1 MKLFRT
7 IVDVP
12 ESRHKIDYETASLWI
27 GSCFTE
33 NIGSRLQALK
43 FPHSVNPFG
52 ILYNPE
58 SILRSLSILTS
69 GRKFAGDDLL
79 YSNGLWYSFSHHSS
93 FSHPDKDLC
102 LAKINESIDHASGLL
117 SKARILFITL
127 GTARAFRL
135 NETGEIVSNC
145 HKLPGT
151 LFSHILLDM
160 DQIVQSYTRLVNSLK
175 EFNPGLQIVF
185 TVSPVRHWKDGA
197 TGNQVSKST
206 LILVI
211 AKLREMFS
219 NVSYFPAYE
228 IIMDEL
234 RDYRF
239 YDEDMLHVNKQGV
252 DYIWEKFTGAFI
264 SPSAF
269 PVLKEIMAI
278 RQGTEH
284 RPFNPS
290 TEQHRHFLTK
300 ILGRIAAVE
309 ALVPSADFSK
319 ERARISEY
327 LDNPFR

>member
-12 ESRHKIDYETASLWI
+12 ESRHKIDYETESLWI

-33 NIGSRLQALK
+33 NIGSRLQSLK

-58 SILRSLSILTS
+58 SIRRSLTILTS
-69 GRKFAGDDLL
+69 GKMFTGDDLR
-79 YSNGLWYSFSHHSS
+79 YGNNLWYSFSHHSS
-93 FSHPDKDLC
+93 YSHPDKDLC
-102 LAKINESIDHASGLL
+102 LAKINESINHASRLL
-117 SKARILFITL
+117 REAKILFITF

-145 HKLPGT
+145 HKLPNT
-151 LFSHILLDM
+151 LFSHILLDT
-160 DQIVQSYTRLVNSLK
+160 DQIVQSYTSLLNSLK
-175 EFNPGLQIVF
+175 KFNPGMQIVF

-197 TGNQVSKST
+197 TGNQISKST
-206 LILVI
+206 LIMVI
-211 AKLREMFS
+211 AKLREMF
-219 NVSYFPAYE
+219 NTISYFPAYE

-239 YDEDMLHVNKQGV
+239 YEEDMLHVNKQAV
-252 DYIWEKFTGAFI
+252 DYIWEKFSESFI

-278 RQGTEH
+278 KRGTEH

-290 TEQHRHFLTK
+290 TEQYRHFLTK

-309 ALVPSADFSK
+309 SLVPSADFSV
-319 ERARISEY
+319 ERALIREY